1 MYRYGEGWNERE
13 TKCLFFSKIIRDV
26 RRIQYPATPN
36 LHAFAPRLFVMRRF
50 SRCVEQSSPF
60 FFFASSIS
68 HHTPPFHILHA
79 VCALFRRHD
88 GTVTWDGLECPQGMQ
103 IEGTGVHRINGNLA
117 VARAIGDVD
126 CRPWVSGEVPP
137 S

>member
-1 MYRYGEGWNERE
+1 MPIFFKNHTGC
-13 TKCLFFSKIIRDV
+13 TKNPIPSDPKSARVCTTFVCDEAFFPLCRT
-26 RRIQYPATPN
+26 IQP
-36 LHAFAPRLFVMRRF
+36 V
-50 SRCVEQSSPF
+50 